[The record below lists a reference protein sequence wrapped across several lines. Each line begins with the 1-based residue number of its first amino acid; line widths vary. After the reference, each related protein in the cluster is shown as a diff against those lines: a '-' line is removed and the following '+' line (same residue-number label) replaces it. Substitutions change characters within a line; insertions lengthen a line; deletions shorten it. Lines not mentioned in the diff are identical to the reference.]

1 MVKQQAIFILR
12 EIDEKTADD
21 PKRERTYYKFTPD
34 SVELDG
40 QVEIKVK
47 SKEVLDKLG
56 LPEHISDSVNI
67 EFGVKNKQSSLP
79 PPEE

>member
-1 MVKQQAIFILR
+1 MAKEQAVFVLR

-40 QVEIKVK
+40 LVEIKVK
-47 SKEVLDKLG
+47 SKDALDKLG
-56 LPEHISDSVNI
+56 LPENISDSVNI
-67 EFGVKNKQSSLP
+67 EFGVKNKQTKI
-79 PPEE
+79 EE